1 MFTRIIIFTISRWR
15 VSYIFPPEKK
25 QQTIEKIFWEPILR
39 NWDFFALVCYYI
51 ITPCVHIITK
61 YFLNNDQ
68 ELFDIL
74 IFLFSRVQTFSVL
87 FSLIYFS
94 TFWNVFGLFPRW
106 FCLFVCLIFNCV
118 VFFIFYEIFL
128 ILHRILNTFVSP
140 KCPKEKSSPTRK
152 VKKTK
157 TKRIKKNNNN
167 NPEWWNEN

>member
-1 MFTRIIIFTISRWR
+1 
-15 VSYIFPPEKK
+15 
-25 QQTIEKIFWEPILR
+25 
-39 NWDFFALVCYYI
+39 
-51 ITPCVHIITK
+51 
-61 YFLNNDQ
+61 
-68 ELFDIL
+68 
-74 IFLFSRVQTFSVL
+74 
-87 FSLIYFS
+87 
-94 TFWNVFGLFPRW
+94 LFPRW